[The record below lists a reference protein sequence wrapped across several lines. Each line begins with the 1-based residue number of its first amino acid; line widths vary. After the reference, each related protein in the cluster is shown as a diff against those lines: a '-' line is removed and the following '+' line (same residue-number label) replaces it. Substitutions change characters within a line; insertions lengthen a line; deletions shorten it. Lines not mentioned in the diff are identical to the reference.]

1 LMNWAEY
8 RYVLD
13 YWDYGR
19 VTRERERERET
30 ERENGAMRSNGDAAA
45 LHAWRWKQ
53 TSLIQ
58 RGDVQTL
65 A

>member
-1 LMNWAEY
+1 MNWAEY

-13 YWDYGR
+13 YRDYGR
-19 VTRERERERET
+19 VTRERET
-30 ERENGAMRSNGDAAA
+30 EREENGVMRSNGDAAA

-58 RGDVQTL
+58 RGGVQTL